1 MRRGASLT
9 GNLTVKPRAVLY
21 ASLEA
26 PTTMATAR
34 RLARSVTSTA
44 DLTPTSSS
52 NSLTFDDGSI
62 FRVDALSETNYTRH
76 SVVANVDI
84 GAGVKLE
91 VNIGSEL
98 ESLAPDTML
107 KNVLTW
113 GGSLTKTFAGAN
125 NPENVVN
132 LAYEVTDN
140 DKLDLQAI
148 YDPEHKAMHL
158 KVVANHEHLAP
169 VEPTPDNPDNPDTPD
184 TPSTDTP
191 DTPVVPVRAGEEPL
205 LSGTTKVALAE
216 FVHEAQRGLFDHERQ
231 CEDTTPTLW
240 ASLIGGRGKY
250 ANDGN
255 VSGFSSE
262 HTGVAA
268 GTEVCRDKTRV
279 GVMLAGAH
287 SKADNTLNR
296 VKHESKSDAWY
307 VSLYGE
313 QALNDT
319 VALTGH
325 LGAGKSH
332 LKGSRLF
339 RDEGLSA
346 DSRTRATLYS
356 AGVGLEAKVADGVE
370 PFVRLD
376 YTRVSMRGFTETG
389 ANEHNQHVARDTYD
403 ELIARVGAT
412 LSGPLNSQWSWQARA
427 SVGVDLLD
435 GVGTTHARFVD
446 GSGVI
451 ATKNDSMSR
460 VLGDVALGL
469 NYQVTSSWELN
480 ASLAGQVR
488 KHYREGAVEL
498 RSVWTF

>member
-1 MRRGASLT
+1 M
-9 GNLTVKPRAVLY
+9 
-21 ASLEA
+21 
-26 PTTMATAR
+26 
-34 RLARSVTSTA
+34 
-44 DLTPTSSS
+44 
-52 NSLTFDDGSI
+52 
-62 FRVDALSETNYTRH
+62 
-76 SVVANVDI
+76 
-84 GAGVKLE
+84 
-91 VNIGSEL
+91 
-98 ESLAPDTML
+98 
-107 KNVLTW
+107 
-113 GGSLTKTFAGAN
+113 
-125 NPENVVN
+125 
-132 LAYEVTDN
+132 
-140 DKLDLQAI
+140 
-148 YDPEHKAMHL
+148 
-158 KVVANHEHLAP
+158 
-169 VEPTPDNPDNPDTPD
+169 
-184 TPSTDTP
+184 
-191 DTPVVPVRAGEEPL
+191 
-205 LSGTTKVALAE
+205 
-216 FVHEAQRGLFDHERQ
+216 
-231 CEDTTPTLW
+231 
-240 ASLIGGRGKY
+240 
-250 ANDGN
+250 
-255 VSGFSSE
+255 
-262 HTGVAA
+262 
-268 GTEVCRDKTRV
+268 
-279 GVMLAGAH
+279 
-287 SKADNTLNR
+287 
-296 VKHESKSDAWY
+296 
-307 VSLYGE
+307 SLYGE

-319 VALTGH
+319 YTLTGH

-356 AGVGLEAKVADGVE
+356 AGVGLEAKVTDMVK

-403 ELIARVGAT
+403 ELIARVGTT
-412 LSGPLNSQWSWQARA
+412 LSGPLSAKWSWQARA